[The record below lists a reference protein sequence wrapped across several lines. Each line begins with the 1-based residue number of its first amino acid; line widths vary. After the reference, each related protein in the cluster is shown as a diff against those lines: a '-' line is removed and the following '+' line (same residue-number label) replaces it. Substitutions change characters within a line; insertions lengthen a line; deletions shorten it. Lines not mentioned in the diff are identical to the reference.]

1 MTKHLGLAAIVAR
14 RFHCLEF
21 EDAMQEACLGL
32 MRAAQTYDPAKG
44 RLSTYSFLW
53 MRTFCCR
60 AMRRQN
66 VRIRTPSDLWGP
78 PYEGAA
84 PSRTLESMLPSH
96 ATAPD
101 DEASAHQLS
110 AALLERIETLPPK
123 LQHVIRGR
131 FYEDQTLQE
140 IGLELGVSR
149 ERVRQLE
156 CEALHL
162 LRQKTE
168 DLRGAI

>member
-1 MTKHLGLAAIVAR
+1 
-14 RFHCLEF
+14 
-21 EDAMQEACLGL
+21 
-32 MRAAQTYDPAKG
+32 
-44 RLSTYSFLW
+44 
-53 MRTFCCR
+53 
-60 AMRRQN
+60 
-66 VRIRTPSDLWGP
+66 
-78 PYEGAA
+78 
-84 PSRTLESMLPSH
+84 MLPSH